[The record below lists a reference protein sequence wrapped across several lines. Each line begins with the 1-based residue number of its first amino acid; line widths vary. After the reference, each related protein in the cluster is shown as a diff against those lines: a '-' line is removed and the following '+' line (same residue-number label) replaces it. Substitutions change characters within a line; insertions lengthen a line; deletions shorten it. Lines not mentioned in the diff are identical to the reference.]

1 MILPFLDLL
10 WGIGIG
16 IIISLPLGPVALI
29 TMRRTVEHGLRAG
42 IISGLAIAL
51 LDTIATVIILLGLHH
66 SIRTFNHIPRWL
78 FIIGTLIVF
87 FYGLRMLLADP
98 LKTIERDLPWHE
110 HFFASIVLAL
120 TNPSTY
126 LAFGVIGAFLTR
138 FIDRPLFTRAQVAIG
153 FFIGAFI
160 WWSLLAFIAFT
171 QKNRYQ
177 KAVFLNKI
185 IGGIIMILAVVAI
198 LHNITSLHVPFFIH
212 LPQ

>member
-1 MILPFLDLL
+1 MSFSFLDLL

-16 IIISLPLGPVALI
+16 IVISLPLGPVALI
-29 TMRRTVEHGLRAG
+29 TMKRTVQHGLRAG

-51 LDTIATVIILLGLHH
+51 TDTAAAVIILLGLHH
-66 SIRTFNHIPRWL
+66 SIRTFNHIPHWL
-78 FIIGTLIVF
+78 YILGSLIVF

-98 LKTIERDLPWHE
+98 LKTIERDLPWHK
-110 HFFASIVLAL
+110 HFFASIILAL

-138 FIDRPLFTRAQVAIG
+138 FVDRPLFTRAQVAVG

-160 WWSLLAFIAFT
+160 WWSMLAFVAFT
-171 QKNRYQ
+171 QKNRYE

-185 IGGIIMILAVVAI
+185 IGGIIMVLAIVAI
-198 LHNITSLHVPFFIH
+198 IHNLASTHAIFSIH